1 MRLVFFFFAKHE
13 TSWGYQLPPLED
25 MGQEVYLGTVPY
37 IIQREAVAVGVNTT
51 LQFCTSLLN
60 MENGAEL
67 FFPQWH
73 GRMVRVSFFLPYLGC
88 NFHDINI
95 AMYS

>member
-1 MRLVFFFFAKHE
+1 MSLTYRFFFAKQE
-13 TSWGYQLPPLED
+13 TSWGYQLPPLEG

-67 FFPQWH
+67 FFSPMAWTH
-73 GRMVRVSFFLPYLGC
+73 GTSFFLPAVPGLQL
-88 NFHDINI
+88 
-95 AMYS
+95 S